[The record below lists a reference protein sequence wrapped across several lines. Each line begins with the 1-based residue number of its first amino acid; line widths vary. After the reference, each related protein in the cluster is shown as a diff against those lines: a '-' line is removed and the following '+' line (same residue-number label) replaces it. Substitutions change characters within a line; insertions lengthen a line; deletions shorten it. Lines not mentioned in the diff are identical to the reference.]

1 MEWETGHNSLSYQ
14 VRSVHTGKHKA
25 ECLNVS
31 RPAGVPVKG
40 LPRVKRV
47 LSGESG
53 ESEAH
58 FPASWLGTHTGAKGS
73 CDLECLPPRLPGTET
88 RAGQGSPDLTQ
99 QSALKIP
106 PVLVRPGE
114 KGPEPAVSSVHGWYL
129 ARPSELHPMP
139 VVSALAEETEKPTP

>member
-47 LSGESG
+47 LSRESG

-58 FPASWLGTHTGAKGS
+58 FPASWLGTQTGAKRS
-73 CDLECLPPRLPGTET
+73 CDLECLPPRLLGTET
-88 RAGQGSPDLTQ
+88 TAGQGSPDLTQ

-106 PVLVRPGE
+106 PVLVKPGE
-114 KGPEPAVSSVHGWYL
+114 KW
-129 ARPSELHPMP
+129 
-139 VVSALAEETEKPTP
+139 T